1 MKTDWI
7 QKTARVATVIGAGV
21 ILCATPSLAQR
32 GGGGGQAGGQAAG
45 GDQAGGSGRGQGRGP
60 QITDPKELAAYQ
72 AFAAAKGDKKIQ
84 AGNDFVTNYPKSIA
98 APPVAEQV
106 VQLDYQKQDWPAYY
120 AASDK
125 LFALQPDAA
134 SSLAQ
139 DAWVI
144 ARNFKDGQTEPTLD
158 EAETRA
164 KHALDVLGTM
174 QKPAALTDDQFTQ
187 AKDATAS
194 QAHSALG
201 LIYAREGKAADVI
214 PQLEQ
219 VKNPDSTDLF
229 MLGASYES
237 TGKHASAAAQF
248 KKCSDMPGVLQTP
261 CQQDYGTASK
271 EGPDSQ

>member
-1 MKTDWI
+1 MKSEWI
-7 QKTARVATVIGAGV
+7 RKTVRLTTIMGAAA

-32 GGGGGQAGGQAAG
+32 GGGGDQGGG
-45 GDQAGGSGRGQGRGP
+45 GGRGRGP

-84 AGNDFVTNYPKSIA
+84 AGNDFVANYPKSIA
-98 APPVAEQV
+98 APVVAEQV
-106 VQLDYQKQDWPAYY
+106 VKLDYDKQDWPAYY

-125 LFALQPDAA
+125 LFAIQPDAA

-139 DAWVI
+139 NAWVI
-144 ARNFKDGQTEPTLD
+144 ARNFKQGQTDPTLD

-164 KHALDVLGTM
+164 KHSLEVLGTM
-174 QKPAALTDDQFTQ
+174 QKPAALTDDQFAQ
-187 AKDATAS
+187 AKDASAS
-194 QAHSALG
+194 DAHSALG

-214 PQLEQ
+214 PEIEQ
-219 VKNPDSTDLF
+219 VKNPDATDIY

-237 TGKHASAAAQF
+237 VGKHASAAAQF

-261 CQQDYGTASK
+261 CQQDYAAASK
-271 EGPDSQ
+271 EGPDASQQPTQ